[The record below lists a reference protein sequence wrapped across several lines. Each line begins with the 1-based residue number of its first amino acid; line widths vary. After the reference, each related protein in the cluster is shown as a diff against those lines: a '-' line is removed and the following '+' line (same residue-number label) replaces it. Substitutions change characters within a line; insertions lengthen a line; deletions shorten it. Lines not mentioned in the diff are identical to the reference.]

1 MSKLSLDQITV
12 SMATVPAW
20 KQEGAAIVRT
30 FTLPNFSKAMEFTN
44 AVAKAAENA
53 NHHPDIEIKWNKVTL
68 RLSTHSEGGLTEK
81 DFALA
86 GKFDQLTK

>member
-20 KQEGAAIVRT
+20 KQEGAAIART

-44 AVAKAAENA
+44 AVAKTAENA

-68 RLSTHSEGGLTEK
+68 RLSTHSDGGLTEK

-86 GKFDQLTK
+86 SKFDQFAK